1 MRAVRNRVTDE
12 NLMQLVTYH
21 HQAEC
26 WISVSVVHEVLLLS
40 STLRACC
47 NYFIFVNKQQQQKQ
61 FLYRVFPRRRNILF
75 VLKNWGYLFS
85 NYDIFLISQE
95 PVILYRVFIFYFL
108 EKNYFI
114 LYVNKTNLKLDAL
127 PLTVHLATYYL
138 HFAFHVV

>member
-47 NYFIFVNKQQQQKQ
+47 NYFILVNKQQQQKQ
-61 FLYRVFPRRRNILF
+61 ILYRVFPIERNILF

-95 PVILYRVFIFYFL
+95 PVILYRVFFKKKKLFL
-108 EKNYFI
+108 
-114 LYVNKTNLKLDAL
+114 
-127 PLTVHLATYYL
+127 
-138 HFAFHVV
+138 